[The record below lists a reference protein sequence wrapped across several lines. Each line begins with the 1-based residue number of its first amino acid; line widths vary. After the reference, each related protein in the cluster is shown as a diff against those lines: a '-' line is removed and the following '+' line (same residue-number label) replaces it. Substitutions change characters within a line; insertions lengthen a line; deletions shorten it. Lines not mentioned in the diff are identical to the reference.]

1 MRLMIYIAVLTLVIS
16 CTSLSEPV
24 PQTPCPLSPTLSDAV
39 LRRSSVLR
47 LAERLATEDQ
57 QYLVEL
63 LKMWGVDISE
73 MLAYTKQLEVK
84 AGCEK

>member
-24 PQTPCPLSPTLSDAV
+24 PQTPCPLAPELSDSAQ
-39 LRRSSVLR
+39 RRGFVLR
-47 LAERLATEDQ
+47 LAERLATEEQ
-57 QYLVEL
+57 QYLIEL